1 VSRPSLSAQPRE
13 CRLKNVGRYFAP
25 SRAHPFETVAAVA
38 RLSYRYGFGALRVD
52 ALTLLTHEWP
62 CTLAA
67 HDAHAPGSA
76 VIRTAGPDGSVTTD
90 AAVVQLA
97 RELCLPELLP
107 LALYHLALGDASAS
121 TELISAD
128 DHAVAYGRAALV
140 RARRQLV
147 DTWLRDGACAG
158 CAPLKACL
166 EDARATSARD
176 ASAALEPW
184 DVAALGLCALCA
196 ERAFRARRTGRQR
209 VWDEL
214 PVYFGLPPW
223 DKISQATDERRWG
236 KHRSSAP
243 GNNSD
248 SGLVQRN
255 ELQS

>member
-1 VSRPSLSAQPRE
+1 VSQPPLSAQPRE
-13 CRLKNVGRYFAP
+13 WKLKHMGRYFAP
-25 SRAHPFETVAAVA
+25 SRAHPFETVAAVV
-38 RLSYRYGFGALRVD
+38 RLSYRYGFGALRD
-52 ALTLLTHEWP
+52 DTLALLAREWP

-67 HDAHAPGSA
+67 HEAHAPGSA
-76 VIRTAGPDGSVTTD
+76 VLRTTGTGSLAETD
-90 AAVVQLA
+90 AALVQLA

-107 LALYHLALGDASAS
+107 LALYHLALGDDDACIRLAA
-121 TELISAD
+121 AD
-128 DHAVAYGRAALV
+128 GRAVTYGRTALA
-140 RARRQLV
+140 RARRRLV

-166 EDARATSARD
+166 EAARATSARD

-223 DKISQATDERRWG
+223 DKISQATEVALG
-236 KHRSSAP
+236 
-243 GNNSD
+243 
-248 SGLVQRN
+248 
-255 ELQS
+255 

>member
-1 VSRPSLSAQPRE
+1 MDAK
-13 CRLKNVGRYFAP
+13 LKHMSRYFAP

-38 RLSYRYGFGALRVD
+38 RLSYRYGFGALRDD
-52 ALTLLTHEWP
+52 ALALLAQEWP

-67 HDAHAPGSA
+67 HDARAPGCA
-76 VIRTAGPDGSVTTD
+76 VIRTAGPGGSVITD

-107 LALYHLALGDASAS
+107 LALYHLALGDADAS
-121 TELISAD
+121 TGLASAD
-128 DHAVAYGRAALV
+128 GHAVAYGRAALV
-140 RARRQLV
+140 RARRRLV

-166 EDARATSARD
+166 EAARATSARD
-176 ASAALEPW
+176 ASAALGPW

-223 DKISQATDERRWG
+223 DKISQATEVALG
-236 KHRSSAP
+236 
-243 GNNSD
+243 
-248 SGLVQRN
+248 
-255 ELQS
+255 